1 MTAEDRAVALV
12 ANALE
17 IQGTV
22 SLNDDMSSLAA
33 WNSLAHARL
42 MLEVEAALGR
52 ELTGEEVANI
62 VSVEA
67 VANLFG

>member
-33 WNSLAHARL
+33 WNSLADARL

-67 VANLFG
+67 VAKLFG

>member
-22 SLNDDMSSLAA
+22 SLDDDMTSLAA

-67 VANLFG
+67 VASLLR

>member
-1 MTAEDRAVALV
+1 MTADDRAIALV
-12 ANALE
+12 ASALE

-22 SLNDDMSSLAA
+22 SIGDDMSSLAA

-67 VANLFG
+67 VANLLR